1 MIKKFLPKSLL
12 GRIILIVL
20 FPIIMFQ
27 LIILFYYYNSLWER
41 TLNRL
46 SRSVAMEIDM
56 VHSSFSRDIYYN
68 GWADSNYIEDE
79 DKLFHET
86 KMLAKHFLM
95 ELNISDTL
103 QDQIENRE
111 KKEGLVIQSF
121 KNELG
126 TRIEELFYVQE
137 NLQGKVSVFIEL
149 TQDELGSKY
158 LEIQFPKD
166 RITTSRNHVLLG
178 WLLIS
183 SSILIMISFL
193 FLRNQIRP
201 IRKLAK
207 AAEKFGKGQ
216 DIGDFKTSG
225 ASEVRLA
232 SAEFLKMKNRITRQ
246 IEQRS
251 LMLAGVSHDLKTPLT
266 RMRLQSETIQD
277 DQIKESLNDEI
288 KHMNEM
294 LTEYLDFSANQDVSS
309 KNIVNPIEALI
320 KIKNDLH
327 FKENEIDLEIINDE
341 DSWVNESIF
350 VRCITNILN
359 NAIENATKIKIKAE
373 TTSNFIKINIH
384 DNGLGISDEEK
395 KNVFKPFYR
404 IDKSRNQNI
413 SNSGLGLA
421 ITKSLLNSINGKIT
435 LKDSYLGGLE
445 VVIEIQN

>member
-1 MIKKFLPKSLL
+1 M
-12 GRIILIVL
+12 LIVI
-20 FPIIMFQ
+20 FPILTFQIIM
-27 LIILFYYYNSLWER
+27 LTYYFNSLWER
-41 TLNRL
+41 TLSRL
-46 SRSVAMEIDM
+46 ARSVAAEVNMIADQVEQKNLTENEIKNDLGNTLGLQI
-56 VHSSFSRDIYYN
+56 SFIDEEINNDNQLEPLNLVLKNLNKELRYKIKYPYVIEPDKANKSIN
-68 GWADSNYIEDE
+68 ILVSIED
-79 DKLFHET
+79 
-86 KMLAKHFLM
+86 
-95 ELNISDTL
+95 
-103 QDQIENRE
+103 QII
-111 KKEGLVIQSF
+111 KIGI
-121 KNELG
+121 
-126 TRIEELFYVQE
+126 
-137 NLQGKVSVFIEL
+137 
-149 TQDELGSKY
+149 
-158 LEIQFPKD
+158 LED
-166 RITTSRNHVLLG
+166 RITTSRNHVFLG

-183 SSILIMISFL
+183 SSILIIISFL

-232 SAEFLKMKNRITRQ
+232 STEFLKMKNRITRQ

-266 RMRLQSETIQD
+266 RMRLQSES
-277 DQIKESLNDEI
+277 IKDEKIKDSLNDEI

-294 LTEYLDFSANQDVSS
+294 LAEYLDFSANQEVDS

-327 FKENEIDLEIINDE
+327 FKDKDIELEIINDE
-341 DSWVNESIF
+341 ESYVNENIF
-350 VRCITNILN
+350 VRCITNVLN
-359 NAIENATKIKIKAE
+359 NAVENATKIEIKAE
-373 TTSNFIKINIH
+373 AVNNVVRINIH

-395 KNVFKPFYR
+395 RNVFKPFYR

-413 SNSGLGLA
+413 NNSGLGLA

-435 LKDSYLGGLE
+435 LHDSFLGGLE

>member
-1 MIKKFLPKSLL
+1 
-12 GRIILIVL
+12 
-20 FPIIMFQ
+20 
-27 LIILFYYYNSLWER
+27 
-41 TLNRL
+41 
-46 SRSVAMEIDM
+46 
-56 VHSSFSRDIYYN
+56 
-68 GWADSNYIEDE
+68 
-79 DKLFHET
+79 
-86 KMLAKHFLM
+86 M

-137 NLQGKVSVFIEL
+137 NLQGKVSVLIEL

-277 DQIKESLNDEI
+277 DKIKESLNDEI

-327 FKENEIDLEIINDE
+327 FKENDIDLEIINDE

-445 VVIEIQN
+445 VVIKIQN